1 MSSLTYCYYRF
12 LVSRTIKSYFFL
24 NVAEIY
30 LPKIRLTRTS
40 FFGTPPVNIFI
51 QIVALLQS
59 GRSFASK
66 VAKVKLKICNV
77 DPSDPST
84 VDSAEGTRGPQPWI
98 LRLTGSYLRRTFNH
112 FGQEGRPPLFSRE
125 ARKNSTMKNSE
136 PFYLYNYIF
145 GFVRNLTS

>member
-1 MSSLTYCYYRF
+1 MSSLTFCYYRF
-12 LVSRTIKSYFFL
+12 LVSRTTKSYFFL
-24 NVAEIY
+24 NLAKIY
-30 LPKIRLTRTS
+30 NPNIRPEKTS

-66 VAKVKLKICNV
+66 VKFKICNV
-77 DPSDPST
+77 HPST

-112 FGQEGRPPLFSRE
+112 FGLEGRPPLFSRE
-125 ARKNSTMKNSE
+125 ARKNSMMKNSE
-136 PFYLYNYIF
+136 PFYIYCYIF